1 MITDDVFAQMVA
13 EEVKNKLSPTQKKL
27 LMQEENWDRWKR
39 SLAALLDNLSDQV
52 ENIKADMASDQRRYA
67 SFGED
72 GEALAAAAQSA
83 YDVRLNKINRFKF
96 YVENRLAQ
104 VEGMIE
110 NKKPLETTPDED
122 IQFLRRAIVMHEK
135 LMEKFDLE
143 ATSIDR
149 ALWATLDNRW
159 EFDEVDASNL

>member
-39 SLAALLDNLSDQV
+39 ALSALLDNLTDQI
-52 ENIKADMASDQRRYA
+52 ENIKADMKADQRRY
-67 SFGED
+67 SSMGED
-72 GEALAAAAQSA
+72 GEALVAAAQSA
-83 YDVRLNKINRFKF
+83 YDMRLNKINRFKF

-104 VEGMIE
+104 VEGMIDG
-110 NKKPLETTPDED
+110 KAPLETTPAED
-122 IQFLRRAIVMHEK
+122 VQFLRRAIVMHEK

-149 ALWATLDNRW
+149 ALWATLENRW
-159 EFDEVDASNL
+159 DFDEVDASNL

>member
-13 EEVKNKLSPTQKKL
+13 EEVKNRLSPSQKKIL
-27 LMQEENWDRWKR
+27 LQPENWDRWKR
-39 SLAALLDNLSDQV
+39 ALTALLMNLNEQIEST
-52 ENIKADMASDQRRYA
+52 KSDMASDQRRY
-67 SFGED
+67 SHMGDE
-72 GEALAAAAQSA
+72 GQALSAAAQSA
-83 YDVRLNKINRFKF
+83 YDQRLNKIGRFKF

-104 VEGMIE
+104 VEGMIVSDTAM
-110 NKKPLETTPDED
+110 ETTPVED
-122 IQFLRRAIVMHEK
+122 LNFLRRAIGMHQQ
-135 LMEKFDLE
+135 LLDKFDLE